1 MQKPG
6 PAELDSICSR
16 LLPAVEKTAQF
27 LLDERQRFRQE
38 SVEYKGMNNLVS
50 YVDKEAE
57 KIMVRACREVL
68 PEAGFIT
75 EEGTVD
81 PTDGQSSLVWI
92 IDPLDGTTNFVHG
105 LPVFSVSV
113 GLVWQGNPILGI
125 VAHAPERK
133 IFHAREGGGAWCNG
147 RQIFVSKEKK
157 LENSLLATGFP
168 YYDFEQMPQYLSVLD
183 HLMKNSHGLRRMGS
197 SAIDLAYVACG
208 IFDGFFEYNL
218 SPWDVAGGICL
229 VREAGGIVSDFNGTD
244 NALFGKQIVAGGPV
258 QPALLEAIRERWI

>member
-1 MQKPG
+1 
-6 PAELDSICSR
+6 
-16 LLPAVEKTAQF
+16 
-27 LLDERQRFRQE
+27 
-38 SVEYKGMNNLVS
+38 
-50 YVDKEAE
+50 
-57 KIMVRACREVL
+57 
-68 PEAGFIT
+68 
-75 EEGTVD
+75 
-81 PTDGQSSLVWI
+81 
-92 IDPLDGTTNFVHG
+92 VHG

-113 GLVWQGNPILGI
+113 GLVWEGNPILGI

-147 RQIFVSKEKK
+147 SQIFVSKENQ

-244 NALFGKQIVAGGPV
+244 NTLFGKQIVAGGPV
-258 QPALLEAIRERWI
+258 QPALLEAIRERWT